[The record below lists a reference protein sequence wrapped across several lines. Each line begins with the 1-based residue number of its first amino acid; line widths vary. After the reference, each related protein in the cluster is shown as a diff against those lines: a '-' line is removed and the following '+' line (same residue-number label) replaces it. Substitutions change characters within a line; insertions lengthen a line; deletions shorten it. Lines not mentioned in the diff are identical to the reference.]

1 MGSWGLGPG
10 VQNIVSIP
18 TLLNKKEVN
27 LFVSNNIKDGY
38 FPYLLSLC
46 KDCLQVCHTLIQ
58 AQRISACA
66 ASDLQHLDL
75 AKQVNR
81 KTQFMI

>member
-1 MGSWGLGPG
+1 MSA
-10 VQNIVSIP
+10 
-18 TLLNKKEVN
+18 T
-27 LFVSNNIKDGY
+27 IKRDGY

-46 KDCLQVCHTLIQ
+46 KDCLQVCRTLIQ

-75 AKQVNR
+75 AKQENTVYDI
-81 KTQFMI
+81 MLLS